1 MPVSKKIRSGADTP
15 KRKYTKKVVT
25 ETPGL
30 VELYKVVY
38 SYNVPYSTS
47 VMVAA
52 TSAEEA
58 EKFATAAIGSKT
70 VNSLCGL
77 SPDGADDYCEDPTSR
92 LDQQMIATGDKQPVG
107 STRHIRQL
115 VKADYTLI

>member
-38 SYNVPYSTS
+38 TYNVPYSTS

-52 TSAEEA
+52 RSAEQA
-58 EKFATAAIGSKT
+58 EDFAAEAIGSAL
-70 VNSLCGL
+70 VNRLRGL
-77 SPDGADDYCEDPTSR
+77 SPDGCDDGSEDHTSR
-92 LDQQMIATGDKQPVG
+92 LDQQMTATGDKQPVG
-107 STRHIRQL
+107 STRHIKQL